1 MTAPPASAV
10 RRMTGA
16 DAPAVG
22 ELLALSFPDKLRA
35 MLPRRRASAA
45 FLLGDVMLDS
55 GDVWVADDG
64 GIAGVIC
71 FQDAG
76 RPWSTHSD
84 WRTLRCYLP
93 LGEAF
98 RAAAFMTV
106 FHAASFPADELYI
119 DTVAVRP
126 AWRRRGVG
134 DALMRFAE
142 AEARR
147 RRRRSLC
154 LYCIRRNTGAHAL
167 YLRHGYRVVR
177 SEDLWWC
184 SFVLGF
190 RITDMMRKVLE
201 PA

>member
-1 MTAPPASAV
+1 
-10 RRMTGA
+10 MTGA
-16 DAPAVG
+16 DALAVG

-154 LYCIRRNTGAHAL
+154 LYCIRRNTGAHAF
-167 YLRHGYRVVR
+167 YLRTTR
-177 SEDLWWC
+177 
-184 SFVLGF
+184 
-190 RITDMMRKVLE
+190 
-201 PA
+201 

>member
-1 MTAPPASAV
+1 MTAPRAPAG

-16 DAPAVG
+16 DARQVG

-35 MLPRRRASAA
+35 MLPRRRASTA

-55 GDVWVADDG
+55 GDVWVADDD

-71 FQDAG
+71 FQDAR
-76 RPWSTHSD
+76 RPWFTHSD
-84 WRTLRCYLP
+84 RRTLRRYLP

-106 FHAASFPADELYI
+106 FHAVSFPGDELYV
-119 DTVAVRP
+119 DTVAVHP
-126 AWRRRGVG
+126 ARRRRGVG
-134 DALMRFAE
+134 DALMRFAA

-147 RRRRSLC
+147 RGRRSLS
-154 LYCIRRNTGAHAL
+154 LYCVRRNTGAHAL
-167 YLRHGYRVVR
+167 YLRHGFRVVR

-190 RITDMMRKVLE
+190 RVTDMMRKVLE